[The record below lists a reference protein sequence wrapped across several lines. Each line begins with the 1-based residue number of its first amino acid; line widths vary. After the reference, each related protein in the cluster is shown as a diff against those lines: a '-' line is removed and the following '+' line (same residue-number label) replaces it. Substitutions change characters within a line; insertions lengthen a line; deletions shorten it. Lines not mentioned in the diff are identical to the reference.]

1 MSVSRHENGHLA
13 RAGRR
18 RHGSLMALFDDQQHR
33 DPIVTGDV
41 TNQRPFA
48 KRSSAPPTSDEAS
61 FSQMQESPEE
71 EELRE
76 AVDLHAP
83 RARSLP
89 HPHSS
94 GHPLN
99 SPTHRRS
106 SFLPVSVPHHHRSGI
121 SRLRAT
127 IPRPRRRGTTRIH
140 GSSDGESSDDEERG
154 YDAYEGTSGERRR
167 SAAAGLLHS
176 VFGTEHR
183 RDG

>member
-1 MSVSRHENGHLA
+1 
-13 RAGRR
+13 
-18 RHGSLMALFDDQQHR
+18 MALFDDQQHR
-33 DPIVTGDV
+33 NPTVTGYA
-41 TNQRPFA
+41 TNQRSFA
-48 KRSSAPPTSDEAS
+48 ERSSSSPTSDEAS
-61 FSQMQESPEE
+61 FSQMQERSEE

-83 RARSLP
+83 RARSLHQP
-89 HPHSS
+89 N
-94 GHPLN
+94 HPLD
-99 SPTHRRS
+99 SPTHRHS
-106 SFLPVSVPHHHRSGI
+106 SFLPASVPHHHRSGV

-154 YDAYEGTSGERRR
+154 YGAHEGMGGERRR
-167 SAAAGLLHS
+167 SAVAGLMHS